1 MLNNLVH
8 IRPVDK
14 GLQWIDTDAN
24 DVLAN
29 LTEDIA
35 SVSVYT
41 EIDTKV

>member
-14 GLQWIDTDAN
+14 GLQWIDTDPN